1 VVQCVAVCCTL
12 HSAHYI
18 LLCADMYN
26 MPHVCCR
33 VMSHVH
39 ESCHMCMS
47 HVTCDAKKEDD
58 ETCRMYVA
66 ACVAVLCAS
75 VEARMHE
82 TCRRPHTEEI
92 GLRIIT
98 TARNSNEFS

>member
-1 VVQCVAVCCTL
+1 
-12 HSAHYI
+12 
-18 LLCADMYN
+18 
-26 MPHVCCR
+26 
-33 VMSHVH
+33 MSHVIN

-47 HVTCDAKKEDD
+47 HVTYDAKKEDAGASVEARMH

-75 VEARMHE
+75 VEARMPE
-82 TCRRPHTEEI
+82 ICRRPHTEEI

-98 TARNSNEFS
+98 TAKKSNEFS